1 MTGASLPELSMSPE
15 DSLTE
20 IQLSNIQPA
29 SVAPSLRDARLVP
42 THTSHVMLMLTP
54 SHQPYCAAPSCSWMG
69 VPRGTYPA
77 LLLLHSWASWLS
89 HPGSSQLLWHFL
101 GLQC

>member
-54 SHQPYCAAPSCSWMG
+54 SHQPYCAAVLLRPAPGWVSPEERTLLCSCYTAG
-69 VPRGTYPA
+69 PA
-77 LLLLHSWASWLS
+77 
-89 HPGSSQLLWHFL
+89 G
-101 GLQC
+101 